1 MSNLIKQVN
10 EVFVVIVCYE
20 FRDIKPTIWVFD
32 TENDA
37 KKKYEAFLPTLHEGQ
52 TIHIYRELI
61 FKNKL
66 M

>member
-32 TENDA
+32 TEADA
-37 KKKYEAFLPTLHEGQ
+37 KKKYEAFLPSLQEGQ

-61 FKNKL
+61 FKNQL